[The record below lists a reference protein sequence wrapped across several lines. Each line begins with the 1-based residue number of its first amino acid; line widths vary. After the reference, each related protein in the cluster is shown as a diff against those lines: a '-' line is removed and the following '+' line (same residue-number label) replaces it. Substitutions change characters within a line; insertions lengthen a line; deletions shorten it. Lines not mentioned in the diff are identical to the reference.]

1 MKQTILSLLLLLA
14 ATGQAA
20 ARTNISVT
28 TNHIQ
33 LVMQVKDD
41 GRLYQTYLGER
52 LVSGTPA
59 EQLDMPRAA
68 GSSST
73 MARGDE
79 VYPVMGTEDYYE
91 PAFEIRHADGN
102 PTSVLKYV
110 SHETRRY
117 EGAEV
122 RGYEDSS
129 ASKGDLVPSYLRTS
143 VPPTETVITLRDEL
157 YPVTVVLHY
166 VAYPD
171 EDIIR
176 QWSEIS
182 HQEKGKVYIARY
194 ASSMLY
200 FEADRYFLTE
210 FSSEWIRE
218 MQMKTQELHFGKKIV
233 DTRLGTRAAL
243 FAQPFFEVGLGRPVA
258 EEEGTVL
265 MGTIGWTGN
274 FRFTFEVDHQ
284 RQLRVVSG
292 INPDA
297 STYLLKKGEVF
308 RTPDFYFTLSQQGAG
323 EGSRRFQRWALNH
336 QLNKGQEDRMTLL
349 NNWENTYFDFDE
361 QKLTNLFAEAKDL
374 GVDLFLLDDG
384 WFGNKYPRKDDH
396 AGLGD
401 WQPTE
406 SKLPN
411 GIPYLVK
418 KANETGV
425 AFGIWIEP
433 EMVNPQSELAEK
445 HPDWILRLPNRD
457 TYYFRNQLVLDL
469 TNPQVQDFVYNVVDG
484 IMKAPPSAPEGATI
498 DLSSDGKT
506 NEAPSGAVGGAS
518 IRFIKWDCNSPI
530 TNIYSPYEKEN
541 QGNLYVDYVRGLYN
555 VLQRIHAQYPD
566 LYMMMC
572 SGGGGRSDYE
582 GLKYFTEF
590 WCSDN
595 TDPVSRLYIQW
606 GYSQFMPSKTMCSHV
621 TNWNRQASVKFRL
634 DVDFTCKLGFD
645 IGLADMAEQDKQ
657 YCREAIRE
665 YNRLKPVIYSPNL
678 YRLQSPYDGEH
689 CVMERVSDDRSHAL
703 LFAYDIHPRVTDVQ
717 LPVTLR
723 GLDAEARYRVR
734 EICLM
739 PGQQSWLDCHDKV
752 YTGDYLMKVGLKVTS
767 ANQLVSHILEITK
780 E

>member
-1 MKQTILSLLLLLA
+1 MKRLFTFALLLMA
-14 ATGQAA
+14 IGVNAEKA
-20 ARTNISVT
+20 NINIKTQST
-28 TNHIQ
+28 Q
-33 LVMQVKDD
+33 LVLQVKDD
-41 GRLYQTYLGER
+41 GRLYQTYLGQR
-52 LVSGTPA
+52 LTDDTP
-59 EQLDMPRAA
+59 LGLLNMPRMS
-68 GSSST
+68 GSSCVVT
-73 MARGDE
+73 QGNE
-79 VYPVMGTEDYYE
+79 VYPVMGTEDFYE

-102 PTSVLKYV
+102 PTSILKYV
-110 SHETRRY
+110 SHTQQGNET
-117 EGAEV
+117 
-122 RGYEDSS
+122 
-129 ASKGDLVPSYLRTS
+129 L
-143 VPPTETVITLRDEL
+143 ITLRDEL

-166 VAYPD
+166 VVYPE
-171 EDIIR
+171 EDIIK

-182 HQEKGKVYIARY
+182 HQEKGKVYISRY

-200 FEADRYFLTE
+200 FEAEQYFLTE

-218 MQMKTQELHFGKKIV
+218 MQMKSQELVFGKKIV
-233 DTRLGTRAAL
+233 DTRLGTRSAL
-243 FAQPFFEVGLGRPVA
+243 FAQPFFEVGIGHPVA

-265 MGTIGWTGN
+265 MGAIGWTGN

-284 RQLRVVSG
+284 RQLRIVSG

-308 RTPDFYFTLSQQGAG
+308 RTPEFYFTLSQNGAG
-323 EGSRRFQRWALNH
+323 EGSRRFQRWAMNH
-336 QLNKGQEDRMTLL
+336 QLNKGKDDRMTLL

-361 QKLTNLFAEAKDL
+361 QRLTSLFGEAKDL

-384 WFGNKYPRKDDH
+384 WFGNKHPRKDDH

-401 WQPTE
+401 WQATQ

-411 GIPYLVK
+411 GIPYLIK
-418 KANETGV
+418 KAHETGV

-445 HPDWILRLPNRD
+445 HPDWIITLTNRE

-469 TNPQVQDFVYNVVDG
+469 ANPQVQDFVYGVVDG
-484 IMKAPPSAPEGATI
+484 LMKENPQ
-498 DLSSDGKT
+498 LK
-506 NEAPSGAVGGAS
+506 
-518 IRFIKWDCNSPI
+518 FIKWDCNSPI

-541 QGNLYVDYVRGLYN
+541 QGNLYIDYVRGLYN
-555 VLQRIHAQYPD
+555 VLQRIQAKYPD

-572 SGGGGRSDYE
+572 SGGGGRSDLE

-595 TDPVSRLYIQW
+595 TDPVSRLFIQW
-606 GYSQFMPSKTMCSHV
+606 GYSQFIPSKAMCSHV

-645 IGLADMAEQDKQ
+645 IGLADMSETDKQ

-665 YNRLKPVIYSPNL
+665 YNRLKPIIYSPNL
-678 YRLQSPYDGEH
+678 YRLVSPYDGEH
-689 CVMERVSDDRSHAL
+689 CVMQRINDERSHAL
-703 LFAYDIHPRVTDVQ
+703 LFAYDIHPKVTDVQ
-717 LPVTLR
+717 LPVCLR
-723 GLDAEARYRVR
+723 GLDAKSLYRVR

-739 PGQQSWLDCHDKV
+739 PQQQSWLGCHDKV

-767 ANQLVSHILEITK
+767 ANSLVSHIIEIVK